1 MNIVIKLFGKTQP
14 LQRLIFAVLM
24 ILSLIVLVLGLSI
37 SYVFQKD
44 LLIERT
50 IETTQ
55 INALQSSESL
65 QNMFFNMDNILRA
78 VTVELQLYTHEDE
91 DIQQLIDS
99 SVGLNQI
106 LDSMTLVDASGE
118 IKAHSPSYRR
128 LTEDIRPLEADWY
141 QIDDQFDQALY
152 SAPHRQTIFRQN
164 PIDVIS
170 VTVPFLHQGETLTLI
185 ADFPIDVMER
195 YFKGEFN
202 SSYGDSFIIND
213 KQQIIYA
220 SEDLNERTPAI
231 HNQIIQEEPT
241 LVNRLIADTENDFV
255 VATHRI
261 GMTPWVVVHVSYIN
275 NLIENSLNSIIRS
288 SFGIFLLLMMIIT
301 FLSFKASNYISHPL
315 EKIVLKMQA
324 LNRENITDSY
334 IDDTKLQASNTYKE
348 ANLLTQSYNQL
359 VDTIL
364 YLMSR
369 IKFEEQ
375 ALRKSERNTLEA
387 QIQPHFLYNTLES
400 ILWMIERGNNQD
412 ASHMVRSLGK
422 MLRITLSK
430 GQEKITLAKELE
442 QVEHYFVIQ
451 SLRYKG
457 QFHYE
462 IDIAENLRDCQVIK
476 LIVQPLVEN
485 AIYHGVSRTVDPGL
499 IEIQASQQG
508 EQVVITV
515 SDNGLGIDD
524 EKLKEIREHLSEP
537 NPAFGLG
544 LVNVH
549 QRLQIYY
556 GEAYGVTVE
565 TELDVGTEVTI
576 NFPIEQTDSLK

>member
-1 MNIVIKLFGKTQP
+1 MLKLFGKNQP

-24 ILSLIVLVLGLSI
+24 VLSLIVLVLGLSI
-37 SYVFQKD
+37 SYIFQKD

-78 VTVELQLYTHEDE
+78 VTVELQLYSHDE
-91 DIQQLIDS
+91 ENLQQLIDS

-106 LDSMTLVDASGE
+106 LDSMTLVDSNGE
-118 IKAHSPSYRR
+118 IRAHAPSYRR
-128 LTEDIRPLEADWY
+128 LTKDIRPLESGWY
-141 QIDDQFDQALY
+141 QAEKQFDQALY
-152 SAPHRQTIFRQN
+152 SAPHRQELFRQN
-164 PIDVIS
+164 SIDVIS
-170 VTVPFLHQGETLTLI
+170 VTVPFIHQGQELI
-185 ADFPIDVMER
+185 LMADFPIDVMER
-195 YFKGEFN
+195 YFKGDFN

-213 KQQIIYA
+213 QKKIIYA
-220 SEDLNERTPAI
+220 SEELNERTPSI
-231 HNQIIQEEPT
+231 HEQISLDEAS
-241 LVNRLIADTENDFV
+241 LVNRLIVDTENDFV
-255 VATHRI
+255 VATARI

-275 NLIENSLNSIIRS
+275 NLIESSLNSIIRS

-301 FLSFKASNYISHPL
+301 LISFKASNYISHPL
-315 EKIVLKMQA
+315 EKIVAKMQS
-324 LNRENITDSY
+324 LNRENISDSY

-359 VDTIL
+359 VDTIV

-369 IKFEEQ
+369 IKFEEE

-400 ILWMIERGNNQD
+400 ILWMVERGNNPD
-412 ASHMVRSLGK
+412 ASDMVRSLGK

-430 GQEKITLAKELE
+430 GQEKITLARELE

-457 QFHYE
+457 QFQYE
-462 IDIAENLRDCQVIK
+462 INIPNQLRNYQVIK

-499 IEIQASQQG
+499 IEIHARQEG
-508 EQVVITV
+508 DQVVITV

-524 EKLKEIREHLSEP
+524 QKLKEIRNHLSEP

-556 GEAYGVTVE
+556 GEEYGVSID
-565 TELDVGTEVTI
+565 TELDVGTDVTI
-576 NFPIEQTDSLK
+576 NFPIEHRDNLE